1 MHHLTRTLFALTMTG
16 ILSTPACAPAAQ
28 PAPPES
34 PRVVDPGIH
43 PGLIDLLAG
52 RHSWHTFENEAGSR
66 RYRLYLPTGY
76 HPNRPLPL
84 VVLLHGCTQDPD
96 DFARG
101 TRFDRLADSAGVIV
115 AYPEQTAA
123 YNPQKCWNWY
133 DPAHQGRGAG
143 EPALIA
149 GITRQLIAIH
159 AVDPAR
165 VYIAG
170 VSAGGAMAV
179 NTAAAYPEL
188 YAAAGAH
195 SAIPYRAAT
204 DVASAVSAMR
214 SGPANPDALP
224 APFAAGVTPVP
235 LIVFHGTSDP
245 VVNAENGRRL
255 ADQWRR
261 AVGAKDFTR
270 HQVDGGG
277 LRATRDV
284 SGPFMELWLVEGLG
298 HAWSGGS
305 PEGTYTSAAGP
316 DASRE
321 MLRFFLQHPVR

>member
-1 MHHLTRTLFALTMTG
+1 MHHLTRTLFALTMAG
-16 ILSTPACAPAAQ
+16 ILSTPGCAPVAQAPPPAQ
-28 PAPPES
+28 PSAGGP
-34 PRVVDPGIH
+34 VV
-43 PGLIDLLAG
+43 GLG
-52 RHSWHTFENEAGSR
+52 SFEWATYTGQGGTR
-66 RYRLYLPTGY
+66 RYRVFRPGSLPPTG
-76 HPNRPLPL
+76 RAPL
-84 VVLLHGCTQDPD
+84 VVMLHGCTQDPD
-96 DFARG
+96 DFSRG
-101 TRFDRLADSAGVIV
+101 TRFNELAYSAGLIV
-115 AYPEQTAA
+115 VYPEQTAA
-123 YNPQKCWNWY
+123 SNPQKCWNWY
-133 DPAHQGRGAG
+133 DPANQGPGAG
-143 EPALIA
+143 EPAIIA
-149 GITRQLIAIH
+149 GITREVISRF

-179 NTAAAYPEL
+179 NTAAGYPEL

-214 SGPANPDALP
+214 SGPTNPDALP
-224 APFAAGVTPVP
+224 APFAPGVTPVP
-235 LIVFHGTSDP
+235 LIVFHGTSD
-245 VVNAENGRRL
+245 VVVHAENGRRL

-270 HQVDGGG
+270 HQVDAGG

-284 SGPFMELWLVEGLG
+284 SGPFVELWMVDGLG

-305 PEGTYTSAAGP
+305 PEGSYADAAGP

-321 MLRFFLQHPVR
+321 MMRFFLESAA

>member
-1 MHHLTRTLFALTMTG
+1 
-16 ILSTPACAPAAQ
+16 
-28 PAPPES
+28 
-34 PRVVDPGIH
+34 VDPGIDDE
-43 PGLIDLLAG
+43 PIIDLLAATTTWYTY
-52 RHSWHTFENEAGSR
+52 RSDAGSR
-66 RYRLYLPTGY
+66 RYRQYLPSSY
-76 HPNRPLPL
+76 DPNPPMPM
-84 VVLLHGCTQDPD
+84 VVMLHGCTQDPG

-115 AYPEQTAA
+115 VYPEQTAT

-133 DPAHQGRGAG
+133 DPANQHRDGG
-143 EPALIA
+143 EPAIIA
-149 GITRQLIAIH
+149 GITREVMSRF

-214 SGPANPDALP
+214 SGPANPGALP

-235 LIVFHGTSDP
+235 LIVFHGTSDV
-245 VVNAENGRRL
+245 VVNAENGRHL

-270 HQVDGGG
+270 HQVEAGG

-284 SGPFMELWLVEGLG
+284 SGPFVELWMVEGLG

-321 MLRFFLQHPVR
+321 MLRFFLQHPVP

>member
-1 MHHLTRTLFALTMTG
+1 M
-16 ILSTPACAPAAQ
+16 
-28 PAPPES
+28 
-34 PRVVDPGIH
+34 
-43 PGLIDLLAG
+43 
-52 RHSWHTFENEAGSR
+52 
-66 RYRLYLPTGY
+66 
-76 HPNRPLPL
+76 
-84 VVLLHGCTQDPD
+84 LHGCTQDPD

-101 TRFDRLADSAGVIV
+101 TRFDELAYSGGVIV
-115 AYPEQTAA
+115 VYPEQTAA
-123 YNPQKCWNWY
+123 SNPQKCWNWY
-133 DPAHQGRGAG
+133 DPAHQARDAG
-143 EPALIA
+143 EPAILA
-149 GITRQLIAIH
+149 GITREVMSRF

-195 SAIPYRAAT
+195 SALPYRVAT

-224 APFAAGVTPVP
+224 APFAPGVRPVP
-235 LIVFHGTSDP
+235 LIVFHGLADV

-270 HQVDGGG
+270 HPVEAGG

-284 SGPFMELWLVEGLG
+284 SGPFVELWMVEGLG

-321 MLRFFLQHPVR
+321 MLRFFLEHPVR

>member
-1 MHHLTRTLFALTMTG
+1 MHLTRTLFALTMAG
-16 ILSTPACAPAAQ
+16 ILSTPGCAPVPQAPPPAQ
-28 PAPPES
+28 PSAGGA
-34 PRVVDPGIH
+34 VV
-43 PGLIDLLAG
+43 GLGSFEWATYNG
-52 RHSWHTFENEAGSR
+52 RGGSR
-66 RYRLYLPTGY
+66 RYKVFRPGSLPPTGRV
-76 HPNRPLPL
+76 PM
-84 VVLLHGCTQDPD
+84 VVMLHGCTQDPD

-101 TRFDRLADSAGVIV
+101 TRINELAYSEGLIV
-115 AYPEQTAA
+115 VYPEQTGA

-133 DPAHQGRGAG
+133 DPANQGPGAG
-143 EPALIA
+143 EPAIIA
-149 GITRQLIAIH
+149 GITRELMRRLP
-159 AVDPAR
+159 VDPAR

-195 SAIPYRAAT
+195 SAIPYRAAA

-214 SGPANPDALP
+214 SGPASPDALP
-224 APFAAGVTPVP
+224 APFAAGVAAVP
-235 LIVFHGTSDP
+235 LIVFHGAADA

-270 HQVDGGG
+270 HQVDAGG

-284 SGPFMELWLVEGLG
+284 SGPFVELWMVDGLG

-305 PEGTYTSAAGP
+305 PAGTYTSAAGP

>member
-1 MHHLTRTLFALTMTG
+1 MHHLTRTLFALTMAGT
-16 ILSTPACAPAAQ
+16 LSTSTACAPATQ
-28 PAPPES
+28 PPAPRPAATGTIAA
-34 PRVVDPGIH
+34 PHGTTQA
-43 PGLIDLLAG
+43 LIG
-52 RHSWHTFENEAGSR
+52 WSTYQGEGGTR
-66 RYRLYLPTGY
+66 RYWVYVPAR
-76 HPNRPLPL
+76 HDHARPAPL
-84 VVLLHGCTQDPD
+84 VVMLHGCTQDPE

-101 TRFDRLADSAGVIV
+101 TQFSAHAERAGVIV
-115 AYPEQTAA
+115 VYPEQTGA

-133 DPAHQGRGAG
+133 DPAHQGPGAG
-143 EPALIA
+143 EPAIIA
-149 GITRQLIAIH
+149 GITREVMGRF

-165 VYIAG
+165 VYVAG

-195 SAIPYRAAT
+195 SAIPYRAAA

-214 SGPANPDALP
+214 SGPANPEALP
-224 APFAAGVTPVP
+224 APFATGVTPVP
-235 LIVFHGTSDP
+235 LIVFHGTADV

-270 HQVDGGG
+270 HQVDAGGM
-277 LRATRDV
+277 RATRDV
-284 SGPFMELWLVEGLG
+284 SGPFVELWMVDGLG

-305 PEGTYTSAAGP
+305 PAGTFTSAAGP